1 MNNFEII
8 RMIGEGA
15 FGKAFLAKGK
25 NDNIPCVIKEVNLSK
40 MARKEKEASHKE
52 VTLLAKMNHPN
63 IVKFFA
69 SVEEN
74 NNLYIV
80 MEYCDGGDLMKR
92 IDQQRGVLFNEDQI
106 LNWFVQISLGLKHI
120 HDRKVLHR
128 DIKAQ
133 NIFLANN
140 GTLPKLG
147 DFGIARMLNNTME
160 LARTC
165 VGTPYYLSPEICENR
180 PYNNKTDI
188 WSLGC
193 VLYELCTLKHPFEE
207 NNLKQLVLRICRGRY
222 EPLSPKYSY
231 DLRAL
236 ISQLFKISPRD
247 RPSITSILKKPFL
260 ERRIPHF
267 LSPKLMEDEFSHTVL
282 HRKKP
287 SPTKHVQGPV
297 TPKQPP
303 AARHEKNR
311 IQEFHP
317 PRNKVVNPPWRAEY
331 PRRNEWKPPPH
342 LQHQNHGKNW
352 DHWVEE
358 KQSPGRIH
366 GHYEHYYARLNNI
379 QQRPYEYQGNYG
391 PHGNQRADS
400 PQQWNDY
407 LQRKQEA
414 ERIKIK
420 VEKQMGL
427 RPSSADHYGKHIP
440 VSRVDVRVDYPV
452 RHARDQEESP
462 KVTDGTYLVKPGNKG
477 RPSPTD
483 RPDGEKSTEENDPLN
498 DTLTFDHGELEGANW
513 HKIYLDQDH
522 RNLDHMSVNYRKHW
536 TSKEPHTLFENLR
549 ALGSTPG
556 YDTMGDTVWD
566 GEVCPP
572 ALAED
577 DDPSGNRRLWR
588 HETPQTLMRALEGA
602 DMEDSIVA
610 KEFQGGTLNQW
621 PPATKEDMASDDLDE
636 DRFEPRSDDEDT
648 TFEDSEDDLEVIEM
662 MEKVLTARDD
672 KDDVGVDEVRKE
684 TCSDKTSVER
694 TSQNV

>member
-147 DFGIARMLNNTME
+147 DFGIARMMNNTME

-193 VLYELCTLKHPFEE
+193 VLYELCTLKHPFED
-207 NNLKQLVLRICRGRY
+207 NNLRQLVLRICRGRY

-267 LSPKLMEDEFSHTVL
+267 LSPKLMEEEFSHTVL

-297 TPKQPP
+297 APKQPP
-303 AARHEKNR
+303 AARPEKNR
-311 IQEFHP
+311 IPEFHP

-331 PRRNEWKPPPH
+331 PRRNEWKPPSH
-342 LQHQNHGKNW
+342 LQHQNHVKNW
-352 DHWVEE
+352 EHWVEE

-366 GHYEHYYARLNNI
+366 GHYDHYHARLNNI

-462 KVTDGTYLVKPGNKG
+462 KVTDGTYIVKPGNKAG
-477 RPSPTD
+477 QFPAD

-498 DTLTFDHGELEGANW
+498 DTLTFDHGEGANW

-522 RNLDHMSVNYRKHW
+522 RDLDHMSVNYRKHW
-536 TSKEPHTLFENLR
+536 SSKEPHTLFENLR

-556 YDTMGDTVWD
+556 YNTMGDTVWD

-588 HETPQTLMRALEGA
+588 HEAPQTLMRALEGA

-610 KEFQGGTLNQW
+610 KDFQGGTLNQR
-621 PPATKEDMASDDLDE
+621 PPATKEDMASDDLYE

-648 TFEDSEDDLEVIEM
+648 TFEDSEDELEVIEM